1 MRVPLVDIKGLRVGF
16 GRGAQRKD
24 VLHGVDLQLKRGE
37 ILGIIGESGSG
48 KTMTGMALLRLLPDT
63 AQVEQEAI
71 LFDGSPLA
79 ALSEIEFAGLRGVRM
94 AMIFQ
99 DPVGSFNPAKRIG
112 WHFRQVMKRAETAG
126 MKSQTTGDYRSRAV
140 ALMQEVGIR
149 RAEESIDLYPHQLS
163 GGMLQRALIALVL
176 ALEPDLIVAD
186 EPTTN
191 LDKVVEHQILSLFK
205 QIQQRLN
212 AGMIFVTHDMAV
224 AASLCDRI
232 AVMRHGEVLEV
243 AEAQTLFADPQHD
256 YTKLLI
262 ATARELASP
271 SGQREEPGKDKPPL
285 FEVRDLSLVFPPAG
299 PRPAFKA
306 LNEISLDI
314 RQGEVIGLVGESG
327 SGKTTLGR
335 ALLRLYRPSGGSI
348 HYKGRDI
355 TNASER
361 TLRPMRRELQMV
373 FQDPGGSFN
382 PRKLMK
388 DSLAEAL
395 RAAGVGDKREIAA
408 RSTALLERVRLTA
421 EHGERFPHELSGGQL
436 QRVAIARAVALD
448 PSLIVADEAVSKLDV
463 SVRAGVLDLF
473 RDIQREK
480 QLSMI
485 FITHDLE
492 VARYMCDRIAVLY
505 HGKLLELGPTE
516 EVFANPSNDY
526 TRTLLK
532 TLDYSLGGRNFGQAD
547 YSVADRE
554 RAHAG

>member
-1 MRVPLVDIKGLRVGF
+1 MRVPLVDIRGLRVGF
-16 GRGAQRKD
+16 GRGAYRKE
-24 VLHGVDLQLKRGE
+24 VLHGVDLTLQRGE
-37 ILGIIGESGSG
+37 ILGVIGESGSG
-48 KTMTGMALLRLLPDT
+48 KTMTGMALLRLLPVT
-63 AQVEQEAI
+63 AQVEQTAM
-71 LFDGSPLA
+71 LFDGAPLPG
-79 ALSEIEFAGLRGVRM
+79 LSELEFGALRGVRM

-112 WHFRQVMKRAETAG
+112 WHFRHVMKRAESAG
-126 MKSQTTGDYRSRAV
+126 MKSHKSGDYRSRAI

-149 RAEESIDLYPHQLS
+149 RAAESIDLYPHQLS

-205 QIQQRLN
+205 QIQQRLD

-243 AEAQTLFADPQHD
+243 AEAETLFADPQHD

-262 ATARELASP
+262 ATARELSTPA
-271 SGQREEPGKDKPPL
+271 GVGEEPGKDAPPL
-285 FEVRDLSLVFPPAG
+285 FELRDLSLTFPPVG
-299 PRPAFKA
+299 PRPAFRA
-306 LNEISLDI
+306 LDGISLDI

-335 ALLRLYRPSGGSI
+335 TLLRLYRPSGGTI
-348 HYKGRDI
+348 LYKGQDI
-355 TNASER
+355 TRAPER
-361 TLRPMRRELQMV
+361 ALRPMRRELQMV

-395 RAAGVGDKREIAA
+395 RAAGVTDRREIAA
-408 RSTALLERVRLTA
+408 RSTALLERVRLSA

-526 TRTLLK
+526 TRTLLE
-532 TLDYSLGGRNFGQAD
+532 TLEYSLGGRNFGRAD
-547 YSVADRE
+547 YGGTTGEISHAD
-554 RAHAG
+554 